1 MKLDYVTDEGSGAR
15 ARIGLI
21 ALHVDET
28 LETEIR
34 PLLDVEG
41 VALYCTRVQSGAEL
55 NEHTLAESAARI
67 PDAARLLPPNARMDV
82 VAYACTSGATIIGPD
97 KVARAIRQSRPA
109 DAPGSFAQSAVTDPL
124 SAVKAA
130 CAHLGIKRLGF
141 VTPYIAS
148 VSAAMRTALEA
159 EGIEIIA
166 FGSFEQSEEHLVARI
181 SPGSV
186 REALLRVGK
195 SAACDGVF
203 ASCTNLRT
211 LGVLQETED
220 MLGIPVLSSN
230 QALAW
235 HILRL
240 AGVSAPR
247 PGAGALMADY

>member
-1 MKLDYVTDEGSGAR
+1 MKLDYVTDEGSGVR

-34 PLLDVEG
+34 PLLGIEG

-55 NEHTLAESAARI
+55 NERTLAESASRI
-67 PDAARLLPPNARMDV
+67 PDAARLLPPNAHMDV
-82 VAYACTSGATIIGPD
+82 VAYACTSGATIIGPQN
-97 KVARAIRQSRPA
+97 VASAIRQSRPA
-109 DAPGSFAQSAVTDPL
+109 DAPGSFAQTAVTDPL
-124 SAVKAA
+124 TAVKAA
-130 CAHLGIKRLGF
+130 CAQLGIRRLGF
-141 VTPYIAS
+141 VTPYVPS
-148 VSAAMRTALEA
+148 VSAAMREALEA
-159 EGIEIIA
+159 EGIEIVA

-181 SPGSV
+181 SPDSV
-186 REALLRVGK
+186 REALLRLGR
-195 SAACDGVF
+195 SAACDGLF

-211 LGVLQETED
+211 LGILQETED

-235 HILRL
+235 HILSL

-247 PGAGALMADY
+247 SGAGALMAG